1 MTEAHQQ
8 ADAGRLDGSPSVF
21 APIVKQPPTCDIG
34 AGSSRTAPNGSAS
47 DDKIQNNEAQMSNQK
62 SAEIAARFDRLPPS
76 RTVWTMVILISL
88 GGVFEYYDLFFTGYV
103 APAMVQAGLFK
114 PESLGFFASLAPLA
128 VAGFGTFVF
137 STFAGLWVGTFLLGF
152 IADRFGRRF
161 IFTWSLVWYVICT
174 AIMAF
179 QDSGFAINVWRF
191 LAGIGIGVELVT
203 IDSYISELIPSG
215 ERGRAYAV
223 NQFITFCA
231 VPIVAFLAYALKDTQ
246 PLGLA
251 YWRVVILVGTL
262 GAAAVWFIR
271 RNVPESPRWLAR
283 HGRIDEA
290 ERIVAD
296 IERRVAAEKG
306 VALPAPLP
314 ISAEAESRGSF
325 SEIFGPRY
333 LKRTIILSIFNM
345 AQVIGF
351 YGFAAWVPTLLIHRG
366 VHVTASLEYAFII
379 AIANPFGPLLGTLFA
394 DKLERKTQI
403 CGGLLVMGIV
413 IALFAQSSAPAVLI
427 ALGVLFTLA
436 SNVMSYAFHGYQAE
450 LFPTRIRARAVGF
463 VYSWSRLA
471 AAFAGLA
478 IGILL
483 HNYGVPG
490 VATFIGASMA
500 VGICMVLLGPSTKGR
515 ALESINH

>member
-1 MTEAHQQ
+1 
-8 ADAGRLDGSPSVF
+8 
-21 APIVKQPPTCDIG
+21 
-34 AGSSRTAPNGSAS
+34 
-47 DDKIQNNEAQMSNQK
+47 MSNQK

-76 RTVWTMVILISL
+76 RTVWTMVVLISL
-88 GGVFEYYDLFFTGYV
+88 GGIFEFYDLFFTGYV
-103 APAMVQAGLFK
+103 APGMVQAGLFK
-114 PESLGFFASLAPLA
+114 PESLGFFAALAPLS

-137 STFAGLWVGTFLLGF
+137 ATFAGLWIGALVFGF
-152 IADRFGRRF
+152 VADRLGRRF

-179 QDSGFAINVWRF
+179 QHSGQAINLWRF
-191 LAGIGIGVELVT
+191 AAGIGIGVELVT

-231 VPIVAFLAYALKDTQ
+231 VPVVAFLAFILKDTH
-246 PLGLA
+246 PFGLE
-251 YWRVVILVGTL
+251 YWRIVILIGTL
-262 GAAAVWFIR
+262 GAIAVWIIR

-283 HGRIDEA
+283 QGRLDEA

-306 VALPAPLP
+306 VALPPPQP
-314 ISAEAESRGSF
+314 ISAEMEGRGSIA
-325 SEIFGPRY
+325 EIFGPLYR
-333 LKRTIILSIFNM
+333 KRTIILSIFNM

-366 VHVTASLEYAFII
+366 VHVTASLGYAFVI
-379 AIANPFGPLLGTLFA
+379 AIANPFGPLLGTFFA

-403 CGGLLVMGIV
+403 CGGLLIMGIV
-413 IALFAQSSAPAVLI
+413 IALFAQASEPAVLI

-436 SNVMSYAFHGYQAE
+436 ANVMSYAYHGYQAE

-463 VYSWSRLA
+463 VYSWSRIA

-478 IGILL
+478 IGVLL

-490 VATFIGASMA
+490 VATFIGASML
-500 VGICMVLLGPSTKGR
+500 VGICMILMGPSTKGR
-515 ALESINH
+515 ALESISH